1 MRYALAT
8 IVFGMLLAGGLPAHA
23 DTTADCSRFALK
35 YNAETRQMECVGAKR
50 KRRGGGANVAS
61 LARDLQ
67 RSVQRLQTVVGQAE
81 QLLGPGEDLSQ
92 EVERRVQELL
102 TEARQRTGE
111 IQRKSRELVQEQRTR
126 QQELASEQRQLVQ
139 VQAQLARELDQK
151 QRALTQQLFAEQRA
165 RTQELLRGNQ

>member
-1 MRYALAT
+1 MMYWTVTVT
-8 IVFGMLLAGGLPAHA
+8 IGLLLFGGLSAHA

-35 YNAETRQMECVGAKR
+35 YNAETKQMECVGGKR
-50 KRRGGGANVAS
+50 KRGGGGANITS
-61 LARDLQ
+61 LARDIQRGVRQLQ
-67 RSVQRLQTVVGQAE
+67 GIVNQAE
-81 QLLGPGEDLSQ
+81 KLLSRDKELNQ

-102 TEARQRTGE
+102 TEARQRTRE

-139 VQAQLARELDQK
+139 VQAQLARELAQK
-151 QRALTQQLFAEQRA
+151 QQALTQQLMAEQRA

>member
-1 MRYALAT
+1 MKYAFAT
-8 IVFGMLLAGGLPAHA
+8 IVVSALLIGALPALA

-35 YNAETRQMECVGAKR
+35 YNAETKQMECVGGKR
-50 KRRGGGANVAS
+50 TRRSGGANTAS

-67 RSVQRLQTVVGQAE
+67 RSVQRLQAVVGQAE
-81 QLLGPGEDLSQ
+81 QLLGPGADLSQ

-102 TEARQRTGE
+102 TEARQRTRE

-126 QQELASEQRQLVQ
+126 QQELASEQRQMVQ
-139 VQAQLARELDQK
+139 VQAQLARELEQK
-151 QRALTQQLFAEQRA
+151 QQALTQQLIAEQRA